1 MNLMKLIKLILV
13 LTEIAYCEKNEN
25 KYFSNYQMLIELFKN
40 LRDSIIEPIEVLRSQ
55 AKFKSDLNE
64 IKIGGKNH

>member
-1 MNLMKLIKLILV
+1 
-13 LTEIAYCEKNEN
+13 
-25 KYFSNYQMLIELFKN
+25 MLIELFKN

-64 IKIGGKNH
+64 IKIGGKKSLDQKN

>member
-1 MNLMKLIKLILV
+1 
-13 LTEIAYCEKNEN
+13 
-25 KYFSNYQMLIELFKN
+25 MLIELFKN

-64 IKIGGKNH
+64 IKIVGKKSLDQKN